1 MTEVDK
7 LLQNAKENLYQNEVV
22 KEYFRLAG
30 IIKNDAELLSLE
42 QNMKVHERGMT
53 INMDN
58 DEVYFKEKELFE
70 KYKSEIEQ
78 NPIYIDFKN
87 VEEEVFA
94 LLLEVKRALE

>member
-22 KEYFRLAG
+22 KEYFRLAE

-53 INMDN
+53 LNMDN

-70 KYKSEIEQ
+70 KYKSEIEH

>member
-7 LLQNAKENLYQNEVV
+7 LLQNAKENLYQNEIV
-22 KEYFRLAG
+22 KEYFRLAE

-53 INMDN
+53 LNMDN

-70 KYKSEIEQ
+70 KYKLEIEQ